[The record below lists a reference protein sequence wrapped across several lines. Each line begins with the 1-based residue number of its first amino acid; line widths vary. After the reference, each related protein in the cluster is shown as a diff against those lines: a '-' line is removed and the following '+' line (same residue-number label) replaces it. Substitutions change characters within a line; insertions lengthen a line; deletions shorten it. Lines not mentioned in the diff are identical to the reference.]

1 MGEKEESENI
11 AHARI
16 ACVDIVEVNN
26 DMENRAGNEKQ
37 QAERM
42 IADGVPHAE
51 TMNITQP
58 DHRTKHLPNETP
70 RVETAGEKN
79 TLGIFI
85 LQICLRMIIGLLL
98 GLCIV
103 CVHVF

>member
-1 MGEKEESENI
+1 M
-11 AHARI
+11 HTRI
-16 ACVDIVEVNN
+16 AYVDIVEVNYN
-26 DMENRAGNEKQ
+26 IENRAVNEKQ

-58 DHRTKHLPNETP
+58 GHRTKHLPNETP
-70 RVETAGEKN
+70 RVETEGEKN

-103 CVHVF
+103 CMHIVCVHVF